1 MCLSLASE
9 LKQARK
15 DSNKVAARKATQAKQ
30 KQGSGSGNNSPGGGS
45 PGNNN
50 SSRSSRSS
58 NTTSANTDGNGSPN
72 GGRASGGAAAVR
84 APEGYDEGT
93 AAQAAILATME
104 WCEKEE
110 SVGEYPNIPEGR
122 TRALP
127 ETAEALIG
135 ESRA

>member
-50 SSRSSRSS
+50 SSRSRRSS

>member
-1 MCLSLASE
+1 LCLSLASE

-30 KQGSGSGNNSPGGGS
+30 KQGSGSGNNSPRGGS

-50 SSRSSRSS
+50 SSRSSSSS

>member
-50 SSRSSRSS
+50 SSRSRSSS

>member
-1 MCLSLASE
+1 LCLSLASE

>member
-30 KQGSGSGNNSPGGGS
+30 KQGSGSGNNSPRGGS

-50 SSRSSRSS
+50 SSRSSRS

>member
-1 MCLSLASE
+1 LCLSLASE

-50 SSRSSRSS
+50 SSRSRSSS

>member
-50 SSRSSRSS
+50 SSRSSSSS